1 MTEGTS
7 KARLVNAYVAYDSG
21 KGDLVLGG
29 GAYGVPAQAM
39 AMARRIAQNHAA
51 AAFHGWRVAGVMIHD
66 VRTGEQWA
74 WPL

>member
-1 MTEGTS
+1 MTEVPSAT
-7 KARLVNAYVAYDSG
+7 RLVNCYVAYDKG
-21 KGDLVLGG
+21 GDLILGG

-39 AMARRIAQNHAA
+39 AAAVQAARPVAE
-51 AAFHGWRVAGVMIHD
+51 AFHGWRVLGVMIHD